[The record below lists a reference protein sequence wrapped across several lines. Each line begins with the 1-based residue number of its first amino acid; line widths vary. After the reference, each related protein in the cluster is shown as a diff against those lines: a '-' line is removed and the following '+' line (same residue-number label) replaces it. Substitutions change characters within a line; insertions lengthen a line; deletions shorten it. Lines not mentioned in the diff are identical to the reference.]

1 MDKNT
6 PPEDDVLESDKQC
19 ILLRSFWRQ
28 FLSWKSWR
36 LPLCTVTVV
45 MLAQFDPT
53 AAPSLGGRL
62 PFLFPVSCVAGG
74 FVEGGGGGGCW
85 ERGRGN
91 GERRNVHVRSCGA
104 HLRARQTKPPATLAT
119 IRWSFQLKLL
129 SAIFPLS
136 CVALWFFCF
145 VIVTKVLKRVY

>member
-62 PFLFPVSCVAGG
+62 PFLFPAWLAVFLG
-74 FVEGGGGGGCW
+74 EGGAA
-85 ERGRGN
+85 GRGE
-91 GERRNVHVRSCGA
+91 GQWRAAKCSRSQLCCPF
-104 HLRARQTKPPATLAT
+104 ARSADKTASYAGNDSLVISIKTAD
-119 IRWSFQLKLL
+119 
-129 SAIFPLS
+129 AIFPPS
-136 CVALWFFCF
+136 CLALWFFCF
-145 VIVTKVLKRVY
+145 VIVSKILKRVY

>member
-62 PFLFPVSCVAGG
+62 PFLFPVPRVAGG
-74 FVEGGGGGGCW
+74 FVEGAGGGLLGEGKGQWWAAKRSRSQLCCPFA
-85 ERGRGN
+85 RSADKTASYAGN
-91 GERRNVHVRSCGA
+91 NSLVIWIKTA
-104 HLRARQTKPPATLAT
+104 D
-119 IRWSFQLKLL
+119 
-129 SAIFPLS
+129 AIFPPS
-136 CVALWFFCF
+136 CLALWFFCF
-145 VIVTKVLKRVY
+145 VIVTKFLKRVY